1 MLDQDVIFSHS
12 DKLLAQVDDFEL
24 SKFAIIYVVFF
35 SRLAVHMYTDTVP
48 SDLSHLLKQKPE

>member
-12 DKLLAQVDDFEL
+12 DELLAQVDDFEL

-35 SRLAVHMYTDTVP
+35 SRLAVHRYTDTV
-48 SDLSHLLKQKPE
+48 SSFNLT

>member
-35 SRLAVHMYTDTVP
+35 SRLAVHRYTDTVP
-48 SDLSHLLKQKPE
+48 TFNLT